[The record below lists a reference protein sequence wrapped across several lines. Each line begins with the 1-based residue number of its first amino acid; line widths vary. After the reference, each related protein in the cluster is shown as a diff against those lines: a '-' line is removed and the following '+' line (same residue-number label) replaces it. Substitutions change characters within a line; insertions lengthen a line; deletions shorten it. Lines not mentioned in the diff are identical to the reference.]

1 MGNSVVQSYLSCAPD
16 VPGLVA
22 HREGDGQLVAGAHV
36 VARPAEV
43 GAPVDLDDSITQNI
57 ID

>member
-1 MGNSVVQSYLSCAPD
+1 MGHPVVQMYRFCAPD

-36 VARPAEV
+36 VARTAEV
-43 GAPVDLDDSITQNI
+43 GATVDLDEHTRRT
-57 ID
+57 